1 MHHECPV
8 MMPELDCTVLVVSFH
23 DWKSKR
29 LAGFHKIGEA
39 LLESGYD
46 VYFASHYR
54 PVAVALFNK
63 DEINCFRNW
72 RALMKG
78 LVTTIGIARLV
89 NFTALNLAL
98 PGPLRRGPL
107 TRVNEW
113 VLDWSNQLLA
123 KKCRRL
129 CSSPKCIVI
138 ESGGSITAYPA
149 LKKVYPDVRFIYR
162 PSDPSIGS
170 LNAPEALLETER
182 RLVREADA
190 VCLVNEEGR
199 RLYQENGYELDASKT
214 YLLPNGIDMAAFRA
228 KYEVPEDLA
237 VAESVCY
244 VGGHPPDWRPI
255 FALADKRPD
264 LRIVIVCPEA
274 LSPAI
279 AKDVAARSELIYIEG
294 LSPEQVPA
302 YVTNTTVI
310 IIPYPD
316 GWGARPLGMH
326 GKVMQAMYAK
336 KPIVATN
343 LDPSLRSE
351 GIYIESTPESFA
363 ERVISFLAGSVPE
376 YKFDFSDKDWSTFK
390 RRFIEYT
397 GL

>member
-1 MHHECPV
+1 MSDHQK
-8 MMPELDCTVLVVSFH
+8 TVLVISFH

-54 PVAVALFNK
+54 PVALALFNK
-63 DEINCFRNW
+63 DEINSFRNW
-72 RALMKG
+72 RALMRG
-78 LVTTIGIARLV
+78 TVSTTNMARLV

-107 TRVNEW
+107 KRVNGW
-113 VLDWSNQLLA
+113 LLNWSNHLLA

-129 CSSPKCIVI
+129 CPSPKCIVI

-149 LKKVYPDVRFIYR
+149 LKKAYPGVRFIYR
-162 PSDPSIGS
+162 PSDPCVGS

-182 RLVREADA
+182 QLVREADA

-214 YLLPNGIDMAAFRA
+214 HLLPNAIDMAAFGG
-228 KYEVPEDLA
+228 KYEVPQDLA

-255 FALADKRPD
+255 LALADQRTD
-264 LRIVIVCPEA
+264 LRIVIVCPEV
-274 LSPAI
+274 LSPSI
-279 AKDVAARSELIYIEG
+279 EREVVARSELIYIEG
-294 LSPEQVPA
+294 LSPEHVPA
-302 YVTNTTVI
+302 YVTNATVI
-310 IIPYPD
+310 IIPYPS

-343 LDPSLRSE
+343 LDPALGSE
-351 GIYIESTPESFA
+351 GVYIESTPESFC
-363 ERVISFLAGSVPE
+363 ERVIGLLSAPLPE
-376 YKFDFSDKDWSTFK
+376 YQFDFSDRDWSTFK
-390 RRFIEYT
+390 RRFIDYT